1 MDSLEEMDNRKVQPS
16 KTEPEELENM
26 NRPIT
31 NTEKYIYIY
40 IYIPKN
46 KSQGPDVFIGK
57 FYKMFSEELT
67 PILLK
72 VF

>member
-31 NTEKYIYIY
+31 NTEIYIYIY
-40 IYIPKN
+40 IYIFQKT
-46 KSQGPDVFIGK
+46 KAKGQMS
-57 FYKMFSEELT
+57 S
-67 PILLK
+67 
-72 VF
+72 